1 MTLDVE
7 YFKYDIWKSVIEEK
21 GLTIKE
27 LISKRKNMAWKCIDT
42 LISQKFFDRE
52 YERFQNGKFTE
63 YCFTGNCQNC
73 GIDYKTYCHKYKKE
87 ILNKNFEEMKEELKT
102 LKKRDIFSVNYK
114 IFIRFKKEGISSLL
128 GMHDLSRI
136 MISALKIAG
145 AKISLSKGFHPLE
158 KVSFTPP
165 TPFACESEA
174 EFMEVSLIDNID
186 IDLIKN
192 KINNLLAH
200 IGINILKIEFIPI
213 NLKKINT
220 LPKNILYEIKTNNNK
235 EAFDLL
241 KNKEEL
247 KESKER
253 KGDYLIIMSSNK
265 ILITLLDGNEKLI
278 RVRDIKNYLIKNN
291 IVIKKIK
298 KLDLVEIN
306 EFVQI

>member
-1 MTLDVE
+1 
-7 YFKYDIWKSVIEEK
+7 
-21 GLTIKE
+21 
-27 LISKRKNMAWKCIDT
+27 
-42 LISQKFFDRE
+42 
-52 YERFQNGKFTE
+52 
-63 YCFTGNCQNC
+63 
-73 GIDYKTYCHKYKKE
+73 
-87 ILNKNFEEMKEELKT
+87 
-102 LKKRDIFSVNYK
+102 
-114 IFIRFKKEGISSLL
+114 
-128 GMHDLSRI
+128 
-136 MISALKIAG
+136 
-145 AKISLSKGFHPLE
+145 
-158 KVSFTPP
+158 
-165 TPFACESEA
+165 
-174 EFMEVSLIDNID
+174 MEVSLIDNID

-220 LPKNILYEIKTNNNK
+220 LPKNILYEIETNNDK
-235 EAFDLL
+235 ETFDLL

-247 KESKER
+247 KESEER

-306 EFVQI
+306 KLVQV

>member
-1 MTLDVE
+1 M
-7 YFKYDIWKSVIEEK
+7 
-21 GLTIKE
+21 
-27 LISKRKNMAWKCIDT
+27 
-42 LISQKFFDRE
+42 
-52 YERFQNGKFTE
+52 
-63 YCFTGNCQNC
+63 
-73 GIDYKTYCHKYKKE
+73 E
-87 ILNKNFEEMKEELKT
+87 I
-102 LKKRDIFSVNYK
+102 
-114 IFIRFKKEGISSLL
+114 
-128 GMHDLSRI
+128 
-136 MISALKIAG
+136 
-145 AKISLSKGFHPLE
+145 
-158 KVSFTPP
+158 
-165 TPFACESEA
+165 
-174 EFMEVSLIDNID
+174 SLIDNID

-213 NLKKINT
+213 NIKKINT
-220 LPKNILYEIKTNNNK
+220 LPKNILYEIETNNDK

-247 KESKER
+247 KESEER

-278 RVRDIKNYLIKNN
+278 RVRDIKNYLLKNN